1 MAGVSRSSLGL
12 WVLLPPLPTPDPDFL
27 LSLATSRLSPFF
39 SPRLNRE
46 CEAALLPNL
55 AFELK

>member
-1 MAGVSRSSLGL
+1 MAFC
-12 WVLLPPLPTPDPDFL
+12 WVLGTFATTTHPRPNVL

-39 SPRLNRE
+39 SPRLNWE